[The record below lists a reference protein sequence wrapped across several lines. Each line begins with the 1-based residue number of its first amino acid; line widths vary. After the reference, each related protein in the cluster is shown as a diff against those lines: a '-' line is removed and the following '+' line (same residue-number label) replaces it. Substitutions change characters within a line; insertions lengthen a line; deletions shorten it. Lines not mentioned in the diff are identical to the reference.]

1 MDNILNNLLDNDTLD
16 KLNSIVKSNQRM
28 LDNKIISVLK
38 ENGFTEEY
46 FGMYAY
52 RDVIKA
58 LLNYLI
64 DNRNVTFEEIIKMLL
79 DFNSDFYLK
88 IAPTSY
94 DDENKIFIVADGNNF
109 NPRAYVSLAT
119 AFIIEAV
126 FAARDLNQ
134 DYNFKRDY
142 EKHYLSLTL
151 MITKF
156 IVDKLVFEEKN
167 IKVEGGVKTLVKK
180 PGE

>member
-1 MDNILNNLLDNDTLD
+1 MENILSNLLDNETLD
-16 KLNSIVKSNQRM
+16 KLSSIIKNNQRM
-28 LDNKIISVLK
+28 LNENILLVLK

-52 RDVIKA
+52 RDVIRA
-58 LLNYLI
+58 LLNYLV
-64 DNRNVTFEEIIKMLL
+64 DNRNVTFEELVGMLL

-88 IAPTSY
+88 IAPTSL
-94 DDENKIFIVADGNNF
+94 DEENKIFIVADGNNF
-109 NPRAYVSLAT
+109 NPRAYVSLAN

-126 FAARDLNQ
+126 FAARDLTQ
-134 DYNFKRDY
+134 DYNFRLDYKR
-142 EKHYLSLTL
+142 HYLNLTL

-156 IVDKLVFEEKN
+156 IANDLVSKEEN
-167 IKVEGGVKTLVKK
+167 INFDGRAKTLIKK